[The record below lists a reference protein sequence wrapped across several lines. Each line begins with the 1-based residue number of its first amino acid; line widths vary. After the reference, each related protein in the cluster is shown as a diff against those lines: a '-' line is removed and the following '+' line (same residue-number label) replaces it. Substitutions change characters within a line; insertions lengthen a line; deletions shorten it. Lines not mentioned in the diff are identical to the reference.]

1 MKRNQGSVLLPHNT
15 DNKLGRPVMK
25 ILRENHP
32 EAKEPLA
39 SDFPNL
45 GATPTMPPVVIGA
58 TVMKAVATQLLGVDV
73 LSVLNFSMDQ
83 SWHL

>member
-1 MKRNQGSVLLPHNT
+1 MFLLHNT
-15 DNKLGRPVMK
+15 DTKSGRSLMEVLQEK
-25 ILRENHP
+25 HP
-32 EAKEPLA
+32 EVKGPLA

-45 GATPTMPPVVIGA
+45 RAIPLMLPVVIGA